1 MLFRSVLRRTRTHG
15 QSNCHSTGEVNGVPV
30 YGGGWFC
37 VAISI
42 DLVGGVVVWCGDTG
56 KAKMPSGR
64 LAFATKRVDLNHLM
78 AARV

>member
-1 MLFRSVLRRTRTHG
+1 M
-15 QSNCHSTGEVNGVPV
+15 PV